1 MSTVSKTRLVA
12 GIGRSAVCLIGG
24 IGAALLS
31 ACSAQTADA
40 TAQRPVMT
48 VEVVSLSGNS
58 WPDTLVASGEVAPW
72 QEASVGTEIVGV
84 RLEEVLVDVG
94 DVVRKN
100 QLLARYSE
108 DSLRA
113 ELAQL
118 DAQVAEAA
126 ANLANAKADAVRA
139 DSLEATSAISRQAIF
154 QYRTQAAVAEARL
167 AAAKAFRDAQALR
180 LKYARVVA
188 PDDGVISSRSATVGA
203 IGAVGTELFR
213 LVRRGRLEWRA
224 EVPAE
229 QLAKLDTGIPA
240 VVDLNGGASVNGT
253 LRLRSPTVDAA
264 TRNGIAYVDLP
275 ADSGL
280 AAGMY
285 VTGRFIHS
293 ERNALSVPESAIV
306 LRDGNQYLMKVGADD
321 RIQEIKVRTG
331 RRQNDAIEV
340 LSEIAPTDRFVKS
353 GGAFISHGDL
363 VKVTAAVTGTP

>member
-1 MSTVSKTRLVA
+1 M
-12 GIGRSAVCLIGG
+12 GGYAVILIGG
-24 IGAALLS
+24 LAVALLS
-31 ACSAQTADA
+31 ACSAETAEA
-40 TAQRPVMT
+40 TAERPVMA
-48 VEVVSLSGNS
+48 VEVVSLTTDR

-94 DVVRKN
+94 DTVRKN
-100 QLLARYSE
+100 QLLARYNE

-139 DSLEATSAISRQAIF
+139 DSLEATSAISRQAIL

-167 AAAKAFRDAQALR
+167 ASAKAMRDAQALR
-180 LKYARVVA
+180 LKYARVLA
-188 PDDGVISSRSATVGA
+188 PDDGIISSRSATVGS
-203 IGAVGTELFR
+203 IGAIGTELFR

-229 QLAKLDTGIPA
+229 QLAKLEPGISA
-240 VVDLNGGASVNGT
+240 IVESSGGAPVSGT

-275 ADSGL
+275 EGSGL

-285 VTGRFIHS
+285 VTGRFVHA
-293 ERNALSVPESAIV
+293 ERNALTVPETAIV

-321 RIQEIKVRTG
+321 RIQEIKVKTG
-331 RRQNDAIEV
+331 RRHKDAIEV
-340 LSEIAPTDRFVKS
+340 LGEISPADRFVRA

-363 VKVTAAVTGTP
+363 VNVTAAVAGTP